1 MPTKVTNKQRPRGE
15 AFVISVQIESYCVF
29 PVRSTMEN
37 GFSCRASVYLDQGGR
52 KYMEDFVQIKQDDEP
67 SEDELNA
74 AAERG
79 ETEVENNSDNL
90 EKTRV
95 ERNQSPATDGSRLY
109 SQGSVV
115 SALENDEADCGAVRN
130 SRRSRAVA
138 FYAVFDGHGGPDAAR
153 YAQTHLWDLIKKQRG
168 FWSTDDEEVC
178 AAIRKGF
185 IACHHAMWKK
195 LPEWPRTA
203 TGLPSTSGTTASV
216 VVIRRDRVYVAH
228 VGDSAVVLGVQDSP
242 SVEVLRAEEI
252 TQDHKPELPKE
263 RKRIEGLGGSVIKK
277 SGVNRV
283 VWKRPRLTHNG
294 PVRRSTV
301 IDQIPFLAVARALG
315 DLWSYDFYSGEF
327 VVSPEPD
334 TAVIKLDLK
343 KHRYIILGSDGLWN
357 MVSPQEAV
365 SMCQETDRA
374 KTKCHK
380 TRANVCSAQEL
391 VNQALQRWSQRLLR
405 ADNTSA
411 IVISLEQ
418 LGTFSEPLPPYE
430 VVYNLQGASSC
441 STTQSPSITPPT
453 IQDANVSSPDSK
465 LKSLDQRD
473 ADSGTSSSELSKSD
487 FSSNGSLNSG
497 KNSDIEPT
505 GKRVLEDLSIPAGKR
520 ARRSLP
526 HSHASSCT
534 TRRRYSERPSLRR
547 GSKNQKQ
554 SNKVQGLLQEH
565 GNATVCV
572 C

>member
-1 MPTKVTNKQRPRGE
+1 
-15 AFVISVQIESYCVF
+15 
-29 PVRSTMEN
+29 MEN
-37 GFSCRASVYLDQGGR
+37 VFSCRASVYLDQGGR

-74 AAERG
+74 AEYG
-79 ETEVENNSDNL
+79 ETGAVENGDRTPQTTEGTPLNKPNYVPD
-90 EKTRV
+90 EKA
-95 ERNQSPATDGSRLY
+95 QA
-109 SQGSVV
+109 
-115 SALENDEADCGAVRN
+115 
-130 SRRSRAVA
+130 RAVA
-138 FYAVFDGHGGPDAAR
+138 FYAVFDGHGGPDAAS
-153 YAQTHLWDLIKKQRG
+153 YAQENLWELMKKQRG
-168 FWSTDDEEVC
+168 FWSRDDEEVC

-216 VVIRRDRVYVAH
+216 VVIRRDRLYVAH
-228 VGDSAVVLGVQDSP
+228 VGDSAVVLGVQDDP
-242 SVEVLRAEEI
+242 DEETIRAEEI

-365 SMCQETDRA
+365 SMCHETDRA
-374 KTKCHK
+374 KAKSQKTKE
-380 TRANVCSAQEL
+380 NVCSAHEL
-391 VNQALQRWSQRLLR
+391 VNQALQRWSQRMLR

-411 IVISLEQ
+411 IVICLEQ
-418 LGTFSEPLPPYE
+418 VGTFSEPLSPYE
-430 VVYNLQGASSC
+430 VVYNLEGAKCSAAGSSFNAPPNQVPRTDLPSPAC
-441 STTQSPSITPPT
+441 EKESTTGQQS
-453 IQDANVSSPDSK
+453 
-465 LKSLDQRD
+465 
-473 ADSGTSSSELSKSD
+473 ADNGTSSCESLESPVTNSD
-487 FSSNGSLNSG
+487 FPGKGLSS
-497 KNSDIEPT
+497 KNSSDDNRNNAVTT
-505 GKRVLEDLSIPAGKR
+505 GKRMLEDLSNPAGKR
-520 ARRSLP
+520 LRRSLSQP
-526 HSHASSCT
+526 SHNSASSCT
-534 TRRRYSERPSLRR
+534 SRRRYSERPALRR
-547 GSKNQKQ
+547 SGKSQKQ